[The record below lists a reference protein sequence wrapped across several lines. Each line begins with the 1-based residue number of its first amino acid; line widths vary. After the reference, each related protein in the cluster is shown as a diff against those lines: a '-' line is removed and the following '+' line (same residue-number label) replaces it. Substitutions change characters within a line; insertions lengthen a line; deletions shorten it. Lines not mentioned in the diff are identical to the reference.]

1 MVGGEVHTLNG
12 VGDERD
18 VAQNP
23 QNSDSLSCTHSVQ
36 FYEDQVAFLDKL
48 AEFAGTA
55 LGTGGSCLILATPEH
70 RAGLAERLE
79 HWAIDVRY
87 ASQCNRLI
95 SIDARELLA
104 RFMVEGWPSREEFC
118 RALEPEL
125 VRAKSAVI
133 HKSGAVF
140 AFGDM
145 VALLWE
151 GAHYEAAIQL
161 EQIWNEMS
169 ARHSFS
175 LLCAYPI
182 SCFAHESQHELF
194 ARICREHTHVVPT
207 ESYASLLNESERLP
221 MVSSLQ
227 QKAAIVRSFLEE
239 RERVIAQRR
248 HVEDKLWRS
257 EEFARKVVGSGM
269 DSVQVLDVEGRLEY
283 ISPPGQAA
291 LEIRDLTGYL
301 GRNWADLWKEED
313 RPRMNAALEDARAGG
328 VGSFQGDCATVSG
341 VRKYWDVRITPARGP
356 DGQIERLIAVSRDI
370 TELRQAQQIAIQAE
384 KLAAAGRMAATIA
397 HEINNPLEA
406 VTNFIYLARTTP
418 DLPEE
423 AGRHLEIADRELARV
438 AQIAQKT
445 LGFYRDTSRNK
456 WVSVT
461 ELVDDVMLIYE
472 RKLRYKQIR
481 SAVSVAPGLKVF
493 AKVGELK
500 QALSNLLANAID
512 ASRQGGCIW
521 VRAHAGCTWGDDSDP
536 DSDSG
541 IRITVADNGTG
552 MSPEVQKRIFVPFFT
567 TKGNIGTGI
576 GLWVTKS
583 LIEQQGGSMR
593 FRSCQGARSGTIMS
607 FFLPASNPR
616 LHETASGA

>member
-1 MVGGEVHTLNG
+1 
-12 VGDERD
+12 
-18 VAQNP
+18 
-23 QNSDSLSCTHSVQ
+23 VQ
-36 FYEDQVAFLDKL
+36 FYEDESAFLDKL
-48 AEFAGTA
+48 AEYAGTA
-55 LGTGGSCLILATPEH
+55 LGTGGSCLIMATPEH
-70 RAGLAERLE
+70 RTGLAERLE
-79 HWAIDVRY
+79 QWAIDVRY

-95 SIDARELLA
+95 LIDAREMLA
-104 RFMVEGWPSREEFC
+104 RFMVEGWPSRELFC

-125 VRAKSAVI
+125 LRAKSAVV
-133 HKSGAVF
+133 HKSGTIV
-140 AFGDM
+140 AFGEM
-145 VALLWE
+145 VATLCE
-151 GAHYEAAIQL
+151 GGHFEAAFHL
-161 EQIWNEMS
+161 EQLWNEMTGH
-169 ARHSFS
+169 HSFS

-182 SCFAHESQHELF
+182 SFFAHESQHELF
-194 ARICREHTHVVPT
+194 ARVCREHTHVVPT
-207 ESYASLLNESERLP
+207 ESYTSLLSESERLR

-227 QKAAIVRSFLEE
+227 QKAAIVHSIVEE
-239 RERVIAQRR
+239 RERAIAQRK

-257 EEFARKVVGSGM
+257 EEFVRKVVSSGV

-291 LEIRDLTGYL
+291 LEINDLCGYL
-301 GRNWADLWKEED
+301 GRHWADLWKEED
-313 RPRMNAALEDARAGG
+313 RPRLNEALESARAGNM
-328 VGSFQGDCATVSG
+328 GSFQGDCATVSG
-341 VRKYWDVRITPARGP
+341 VRKHWDVRVTPSRGR
-356 DGQIERLIAVSRDI
+356 DGQIERLIAVCRDI
-370 TELRQAQQIAIQAE
+370 TELRTAQQIAIQAE

-423 AGRHLEIADRELARV
+423 ARRHLEIADRELTRV

-456 WVSVT
+456 WVGVT

-472 RKLRYKQIR
+472 RKMRYKQIE
-481 SAVSVAPGLKVF
+481 AEVSVAPELKVF

-512 ASRQGGCIW
+512 ASHQGGSIW
-521 VRAHAGCTWGDDSDP
+521 IRAHASCKWTDGDA
-536 DSDSG
+536 SG
-541 IRITVADNGTG
+541 IRITIADNGTG
-552 MSPEVQKRIFVPFFT
+552 MSREVQQRIFVPFFT

-583 LIEQQGGSMR
+583 LIEQQGGYMR

-607 FFLPASNPR
+607 FFLPESNPQ
-616 LHETASGA
+616 LHEASASA